1 MISLASGFYGGCRIC
16 FIYLFFRIG
25 DDVGQP
31 DVLVTLGLI
40 SNIFSYFFRSAKMM
54 NESTNYNTTSY
65 TPINATALPKWDNS
79 TATGKS
85 FSEALILAS
94 TNPKYDKRLFID
106 SPGQYMKTTSSE
118 LVMYINCFF
127 VFV

>member
-1 MISLASGFYGGCRIC
+1 MEGAKFGFT
-16 FIYLFFRIG
+16 YLFFRIG
-25 DDVGQP
+25 DNVGQP

-40 SNIFSYFFRSAKMM
+40 SIFSYFFRPAKMM
-54 NESTNYNTTSY
+54 NESRNYDTTSY

-106 SPGQYMKTTSSE
+106 SPGQYITVAEYS
-118 LVMYINCFF
+118 
-127 VFV
+127 

>member
-1 MISLASGFYGGCRIC
+1 
-16 FIYLFFRIG
+16 
-25 DDVGQP
+25 
-31 DVLVTLGLI
+31 
-40 SNIFSYFFRSAKMM
+40 MM

-94 TNPKYDKRLFID
+94 TNPQYDKRLFID
-106 SPGQYMKTTSSE
+106 LPVLYMKTILE
-118 LVMYINCFF
+118 HVVYINCFECQKNKINLWTQHVLKCSF
-127 VFV
+127 HARTGKSMNNLLSYCWLVVARISASEKDLPVL